1 MIHQGQNSTWATITK
16 TLRIKLLAILSLS
29 LSLCYFVP
37 QSDSLY
43 FLKVPNLEKLMHANI
58 EIWMHANIEI
68 WRNLINNNFIPNLS
82 SEQNEIQETETWGI
96 RVSTL
101 LILR

>member
-1 MIHQGQNSTWATITK
+1 MIHQGQNSTWAAITK
-16 TLRIKLLAILSLS
+16 TLRIKLSAIRSLS

-43 FLKVPNLEKLMHANI
+43 FLKVPNQVNACKHWNLKE
-58 EIWMHANIEI
+58 
-68 WRNLINNNFIPNLS
+68 LINNNFIPNLS
-82 SEQNEIQETETWGI
+82 SEQNEIQETETWRI